1 MHDCLSQR
9 PGAPTAAESG
19 SLADVA
25 RRVTPDYDTS
35 MATADLPIWAPTPEK
50 MQAAVE
56 RLVAVAQPTKIIL
69 FGSQARG
76 DADDRSDVDLLVIK
90 RAVTDRYEELVQL
103 NQALRGLL
111 LPVDLLL
118 TSEQE
123 FEERA
128 SQAGTVEHAARCEG
142 RVLYA
147 A

>member
-1 MHDCLSQR
+1 
-9 PGAPTAAESG
+9 
-19 SLADVA
+19 
-25 RRVTPDYDTS
+25 

>member
-1 MHDCLSQR
+1 
-9 PGAPTAAESG
+9 
-19 SLADVA
+19 
-25 RRVTPDYDTS
+25 

-50 MQAAVE
+50 MQAAIE
-56 RLVAVAQPTKIIL
+56 RLVAAAQPTRIIL
-69 FGSQARG
+69 FGSRARG

-118 TSEQE
+118 VSEQE

-128 SQAGTVEHAARCEG
+128 SQAGTVEHAARREG

>member
-1 MHDCLSQR
+1 
-9 PGAPTAAESG
+9 
-19 SLADVA
+19 
-25 RRVTPDYDTS
+25 
-35 MATADLPIWAPTPEK
+35 MATALTPIWAPTPAK

-90 RAVTDRYEELVQL
+90 PHVADRYEELVEL
-103 NQALRGLL
+103 DRSLTGIL
-111 LPVDLLL
+111 LPVDILLV
-118 TSEQE
+118 SDAE

-128 SQAGTVEHAARCEG
+128 NQPGTVERAARQEG

>member
-1 MHDCLSQR
+1 MKSSPQARRQLR
-9 PGAPTAAESG
+9 PGVI
-19 SLADVA
+19 DVA
-25 RRVTPDYDTS
+25 GRLTRDYDTS
-35 MATADLPIWAPTPEK
+35 MSTADLPIWAPTPEK
-50 MQAAVE
+50 MQAAIE
-56 RLVAVAQPTKIIL
+56 RLVAAAQPTRIIL
-69 FGSQARG
+69 FGSRARG
-76 DADDRSDVDLLVIK
+76 DADVRSDVDLLVIK

-118 TSEQE
+118 VSEQE

-128 SQAGTVEHAARCEG
+128 GQAGTVEHAARCEG

>member
-1 MHDCLSQR
+1 MAHQLTS
-9 PGAPTAAESG
+9 
-19 SLADVA
+19 
-25 RRVTPDYDTS
+25 DYDTS

-56 RLVAVAQPTKIIL
+56 RLVAAAQPTRIIL
-69 FGSQARG
+69 FGSRARG

-90 RAVTDRYEELVQL
+90 PHVADRYEELV
-103 NQALRGLL
+103 ALDRALAGILM
-111 LPVDLLL
+111 PVDLLL
-118 TSEQE
+118 VSEAE

-128 SQAGTVEHAARCEG
+128 EQAGTVERAARKEG